1 MASPTQYLYRIQ
13 PTRPAL
19 LSEGATPEEE
29 ALVSEHFVYLRELT
43 GKGIVL
49 LAGRTLNTDAT
60 AFGIIIFTA
69 SSEREAR
76 RIMEEDP
83 AVKAGVFRAQLF
95 PFRIALVSERI
106 TQVVA

>member
-19 LSEGATPEEE
+19 LSEGATQEEE

-49 LAGRTLNTDAT
+49 LAGRTLNTRDVPTPPSDPPITFCDNTKA
-60 AFGIIIFTA
+60 
-69 SSEREAR
+69 RELLGFAPQTKVYDGLAKTW
-76 RIMEEDP
+76 EW
-83 AVKAGVFRAQLF
+83 FRAW
-95 PFRIALVSERI
+95 R
-106 TQVVA
+106 TKHG